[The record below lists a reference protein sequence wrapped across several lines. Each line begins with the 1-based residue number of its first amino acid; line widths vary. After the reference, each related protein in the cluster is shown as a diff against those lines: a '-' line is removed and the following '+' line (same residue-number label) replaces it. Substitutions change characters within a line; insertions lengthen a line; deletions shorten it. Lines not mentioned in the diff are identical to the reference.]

1 MQIIANFLK
10 KKDTIKQG
18 MTSLFWYAFYEDFS
32 VLPCSSWWALQ
43 LNNFHPLNVPPHG
56 FFLCTSKMKYKQKL
70 SKTRKCSQEV
80 FIEIVSLRTNKSR
93 SLNDMCYILS
103 TSVYMYFYFIIGL
116 AQQKQW
122 PGTLKVM
129 SNWKIYS
136 FTHHFQWCLINTH
149 ARGKDNVFLAFFLQS
164 FDEPIQP
171 GSKSEKLLC
180 EIWIWNSQTSK
191 LSRLLSD
198 KDISHIEFRLPYIFV
213 RCLAFLEAGS
223 FGYIRCQKYI
233 F

>member
-1 MQIIANFLK
+1 MA
-10 KKDTIKQG
+10 
-18 MTSLFWYAFYEDFS
+18 SLFWYAFYEDFS
-32 VLPCSSWWALQ
+32 VLPCSSWWDLQ

-56 FFLCTSKMKYKQKL
+56 FFLCASKMKYKQKL

-149 ARGKDNVFLAFFLQS
+149 ARGKDNVFLAFFYKVLMSRYNQEVNLRNYCVK
-164 FDEPIQP
+164 FEFGTAKHQNFQDYWVT
-171 GSKSEKLLC
+171 K
-180 EIWIWNSQTSK
+180 TSRT
-191 LSRLLSD
+191 LSSDFRTSLFVVWLS
-198 KDISHIEFRLPYIFV
+198 
-213 RCLAFLEAGS
+213 
-223 FGYIRCQKYI
+223 
-233 F
+233 

>member
-1 MQIIANFLK
+1 MQIIANFLN

-32 VLPCSSWWALQ
+32 VLPCSSWWDLQ

-80 FIEIVSLRTNKSR
+80 FIEIVIRTNKSR
-93 SLNDMCYILS
+93 SLNDRCYILS
-103 TSVYMYFYFIIGL
+103 TSVYMNFYFIIGL

-122 PGTLKVM
+122 PGTLNVM

-149 ARGKDNVFLAFFLQS
+149 ARGKDNVFLAFFFYKVLMSRYNQEVNLRNNCVK
-164 FDEPIQP
+164 FEFGTVKHQNCQDHWVT
-171 GSKSEKLLC
+171 K
-180 EIWIWNSQTSK
+180 TSRTLAPDFRTSLFVVW
-191 LSRLLSD
+191 LS
-198 KDISHIEFRLPYIFV
+198 
-213 RCLAFLEAGS
+213 
-223 FGYIRCQKYI
+223 
-233 F
+233 